1 MGTTYSI
8 LLVPKPN
15 EEIDLAK
22 LQFGIDSVLY
32 EVNNQMSTYLVNS
45 EITQFNDL
53 NAGESISISTG
64 FKNVIQRSIYWG
76 KITNG
81 AFDPTIFPIVQLWR
95 TGSRIN
101 KMGENWEPP
110 KSGEILSSMN
120 KIGYNKINI
129 NENTLSKAIKG
140 QMIDLNAIAKGW
152 GVDEIFRFLKR
163 TGFKDLM
170 VEIGGEVRVGGK
182 NNLNRPWSIGIET
195 PVKNTLPGE
204 QIFGK
209 VDISD
214 KGMATSGNY
223 RNFYTYNGK
232 SYSHI
237 IDPRNGKSV
246 ESSLLS
252 VTVLA
257 ESCMDADALAT
268 ALSILSY
275 DQGLKLINSIEGSE
289 ALWILSDK
297 SNNFLVKKTD
307 NMPFFN

>member
-1 MGTTYSI
+1 MEEAQQNRQGIRIQARTPRTT
-8 LLVPKPN
+8 
-15 EEIDLAK
+15 LA
-22 LQFGIDSVLY
+22 
-32 EVNNQMSTYLVNS
+32 T
-45 EITQFNDL
+45 
-53 NAGESISISTG
+53 
-64 FKNVIQRSIYWG
+64 
-76 KITNG
+76 
-81 AFDPTIFPIVQLWR
+81 
-95 TGSRIN
+95 
-101 KMGENWEPP
+101 
-110 KSGEILSSMN
+110 
-120 KIGYNKINI
+120 
-129 NENTLSKAIKG
+129 
-140 QMIDLNAIAKGW
+140 NAIAKGW
-152 GVDEIFRFLKR
+152 GVDEIFRFLQKI
-163 TGFKDLM
+163 GFENLM

-195 PVKNTLPGE
+195 PIKNTLPGE

-209 VDISD
+209 VDISN

-275 DQGLKLINSIEGSE
+275 DEGFKLINSIEGSE

-297 SNNFLVKKTD
+297 LNDFIVKKTD